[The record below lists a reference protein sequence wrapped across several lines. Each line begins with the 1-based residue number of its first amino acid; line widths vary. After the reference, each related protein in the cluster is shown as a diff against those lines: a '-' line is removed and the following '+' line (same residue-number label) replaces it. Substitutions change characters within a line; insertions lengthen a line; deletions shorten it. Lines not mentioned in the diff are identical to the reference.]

1 MNCAY
6 LKVVGTTKA
15 FTAPKM
21 FVANVGQCT
30 TSEGVEFVF
39 PNRGSNVQY
48 GGSYAGMTNVA
59 ATTDCVAG
67 NNVDVT
73 VAGTGNGS
81 GGQSNLSTSNTVTTG
96 TRTTLS
102 TSSSPS
108 TTATTSSSRAATT
121 TGTSGC
127 TQGSIQCSS
136 DGTTWSVCVNSAYV
150 NLGAV
155 SPGTKCVNGAIVCLS
170 NTTIRTTTT
179 PTTSTKPP
187 VTTSPTVTTIKPGLT
202 TSTRNTNV
210 ATTTTGGS
218 SGCTSGQIKCAADG
232 KSWSMCSNN
241 AYIFMGAVAP
251 GYTFEIMADNRNNLC
266 QWKNTKKIDKLDWI
280 EYIAMVDFG

>member
-6 LKVVGTTKA
+6 LKVVGTSAA

-30 TSEGVEFVF
+30 TSEGVELVF
-39 PNRGSNVQY
+39 PYRGNNVEY

-59 ATTDCVAG
+59 ATTDCAAG
-67 NNVDVT
+67 NNLDVT
-73 VAGTGNGS
+73 VVGSGS
-81 GGQSNLSTSNTVTTG
+81 GGTSNLSTSNTAATG

-102 TSSSPS
+102 TTTPGTTSSKASSSS
-108 TTATTSSSRAATT
+108 TVKTTATA
-121 TGTSGC
+121 GC

-136 DGTTWSVCVNSAYV
+136 DGRSWSVCVNSAYV

-170 NTTIRTTTT
+170 ANTTPGMTTPTTT
-179 PTTSTKPP
+179 PTTRPG
-187 VTTSPTVTTIKPGLT
+187 TTAPTVTTINPGMT
-202 TSTRNTNV
+202 TTTRNTNA
-210 ATTTTGGS
+210 ATTTTAGGS
-218 SGCTSGQIKCAADG
+218 TGCTSGQIKCGADG

-241 AYIFMGAVAP
+241 AYVFMGAVAP
-251 GYTFEIMADNRNNLC
+251 GYTFTIWR
-266 QWKNTKKIDKLDWI
+266 
-280 EYIAMVDFG
+280 